1 MTDTDVLIVGG
12 GPTGLTLAAH
22 LARHGVATRI
32 VDRAQDRAHESRAL
46 AIQPRTLEVLAP
58 LGVAESLVTLG
69 NPGVKL
75 QIHTRMRT
83 VALPLFDLGLADTA
97 HPYLLFLSQAVTEQ
111 VLGDHLQSAGLEVE
125 RRVTFVGL
133 RQQSDSVSAL
143 LRRDG
148 EDFQVN
154 ARYIVGCDGAHS
166 AVRDAAG
173 IPFEGS
179 AYPQTFL
186 LADLEA
192 DGIEADAA
200 HVFLS
205 RHGMLFFFPLATP
218 ATWRLLVRQ
227 PDGPPG
233 GTEPPPLE
241 ETQALVDSYTGGS
254 VRLRDPV
261 WATRFG
267 LAHRSASRYR
277 EGRVFLAGDAA
288 HVHSPAGAQG
298 MNTGIQD
305 AVNLAW
311 KLAGATRGDSAD
323 DALDTYDLERR
334 PVGRAVLRL
343 TDRAYEVSTS
353 TNRLV
358 GFARTRIAPTALQLV
373 SRFGAGRAYA
383 FRRIAEL
390 DVRYRRS
397 PLSVNGPG
405 SPGSGIRAGDR
416 LPDGFVSLDG
426 RVVRLHAAIAGPRWT
441 LLLCGPVSAWP
452 TNASDHISSG
462 TVATRRLSADPEQDV
477 LRVSDDDLLR
487 RLGLTMTEAAHLL
500 VRPDGHLGYRA
511 RGHDLTGLTAYLRRW
526 APSAL
531 L

>member
-1 MTDTDVLIVGG
+1 MTDTDVLVVGA
-12 GPTGLTLAAH
+12 GPTGLALAAH
-22 LARHGVATRI
+22 LSAHGVAARI

-46 AIQPRTLEVLAP
+46 AIQPRTLEVLTP
-58 LGVAESLVTLG
+58 LGVADRLVALG

-75 QIHTRMRT
+75 QIHTRERT
-83 VALPLFDLGLADTA
+83 AALPLFDLGLADTA
-97 HPYLLFLSQAVTEQ
+97 YPYLLFLSQAETER
-111 VLGDHLQSAGLEVE
+111 VLGERLRSAGVEVE

-133 RQQSDSVSAL
+133 QQHSDSVSAL

-148 EDFQVN
+148 EDFRVD
-154 ARYIVGCDGAHS
+154 ARYVVGCDGAHS

-173 IPFEGS
+173 IPFEGG

-205 RHGMLFFFPLATP
+205 QQGMLFFFPLVTP

-227 PDGPPG
+227 PDGMPS
-233 GTEPPPLE
+233 GTGSPALAML
-241 ETQALVDSYTGGS
+241 QALVDGYTGGY
-254 VRLRDPV
+254 VRLRDAV
-261 WATRFG
+261 WTTRFG

-277 EGRVFLAGDAA
+277 EARVFLAGDAA
-288 HVHSPAGAQG
+288 HIHSPAGAQG

-305 AVNLAW
+305 AANLAW
-311 KLAGATRGDSAD
+311 KLAGATRGEAAD
-323 DALDTYDLERR
+323 DVLDTYELERR

-353 TNRLV
+353 TNRFV
-358 GFARTRIAPTALQLV
+358 GFARTRIAPTALRLV
-373 SRFGAGRAYA
+373 GRFGPGRAYA

-397 PLSVNGPG
+397 PLSVDAPG
-405 SPGSGIRAGDR
+405 SPRRGVRAGDR
-416 LPDGFVSLDG
+416 VPDGVVSLDG
-426 RVVRLHAAIAGPRWT
+426 RVSRLHTEIAGPRWT
-441 LLLCGPVSAWP
+441 LLLYGPASAWP
-452 TNASDHISSG
+452 TGASGHFSSG
-462 TVATRRLSADPEQDV
+462 VVATRRLSADPEHDV
-477 LRVSDDDLLR
+477 LRVGEDDLLR
-487 RLGLTMTEAAHLL
+487 RLGLTTTEVAQLL

-511 RGHDLTGLTAYLRRW
+511 RGLDLAGLTAYLRRW
-526 APSAL
+526 VPSAL
-531 L
+531 A